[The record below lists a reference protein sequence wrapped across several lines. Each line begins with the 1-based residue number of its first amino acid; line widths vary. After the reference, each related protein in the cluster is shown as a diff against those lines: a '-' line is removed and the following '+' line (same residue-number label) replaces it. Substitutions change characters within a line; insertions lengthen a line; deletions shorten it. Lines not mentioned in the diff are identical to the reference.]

1 MFRNPED
8 LGGRYSVLS
17 YFGLIPAAIS
27 GIDTSELSASA
38 RAIEE
43 ACEPH
48 IATGNNPGVWLGA
61 TLASLAGN
69 GRDKLT
75 LVTSPPL
82 AGFGLWVE
90 QLIAESL
97 GKDARGIVPITGEPL
112 VEANAYGDDRL
123 FVFLK
128 LAGDESREL
137 DTAQSNLEAA
147 GHPVV
152 VYTLDDLYALG
163 GEFYRWEFAAAI
175 AGRVMGVQPFNQ
187 PNVQQA
193 KDLTDAELAR
203 FQESGDSPNNMPFD
217 SLAMLLNSA
226 KPGDYLAILAYI
238 EETDESNRM
247 FESLR
252 HKVIERTGIA
262 TTLGYGP
269 RYLHSTG
276 QLHKA
281 GPVSGLF
288 LEVTTGDSNDVDLPG
303 EPYSLKVLADAQ
315 SAGDGS
321 ALREANRRFARVVL
335 ENVSDLHSLEQEL
348 G

>member
-1 MFRNPED
+1 MAQAVADEDARNTWRGHQVIP
-8 LGGRYSVLS
+8 
-17 YFGLIPAAIS
+17 GLEIRHGSIS
-27 GIDTSELSASA
+27 
-38 RAIEE
+38 
-43 ACEPH
+43 
-48 IATGNNPGVWLGA
+48 NGA
-61 TLASLAGN
+61 
-69 GRDKLT
+69 K
-75 LVTSPPL
+75 
-82 AGFGLWVE
+82 GFGLRLPAREPSAVP
-90 QLIAESL
+90 A
-97 GKDARGIVPITGEPL
+97 DA
-112 VEANAYGDDRL
+112 
-123 FVFLK
+123 
-128 LAGDESREL
+128 
-137 DTAQSNLEAA
+137 AA

-187 PNVQQA
+187 PNVQQV

-226 KPGDYLAILAYI
+226 KPNDYLAILAYI
-238 EETDESNRM
+238 EETNESNRM

-288 LEVTTGDSNDVDLPG
+288 LEVTTDDSNDVDLPG

-315 SAGDGS
+315 SAGDIS
-321 ALREANRRFARVVL
+321 ALRAANRRFARVVL
-335 ENVSDLHSLEQEL
+335 ESVSDLHSLEQEL
-348 G
+348 E